1 MPNPSRMPRYDIQN
15 DGTGPYAIFYCDRC
29 GRENRSTPNLG
40 GTIAS
45 NIGQD
50 VAGGFLRNIPIFGGA
65 IANNMERN
73 DPRYTYDLTSQQLNE
88 HWNQVKQY
96 FRECPTCN
104 QIVCISDFDEQ
115 SGFCNDDS
123 PRASQ
128 VAESRGAQ
136 TGAALKGIASAFG
149 LGAAFEQAGK
159 AAQQAMSQTAHC
171 PNPGCGAIANPGT
184 KFCPECGTLMVQ
196 PVASTCSKCGT
207 ETKGA
212 KFCPNCGT
220 KQEAPAAV
228 APAACPK
235 CGAPANGAKFCA
247 SCGTKIA

>member
-1 MPNPSRMPRYDIQN
+1 MPAPSRMPRYDVRN

-29 GRENRSTPNLG
+29 GREHRSQPNIG
-40 GTIAS
+40 GTIAKDIS
-45 NIGQD
+45 ND
-50 VAGGFLRNIPIFGGA
+50 VAGNLMRKIPLFGGA

-73 DPRYTYDLTSQQLNE
+73 DPRYIYDLTSPQLNE

-115 SGFCNDDS
+115 ADTCNDDS

-128 VAESRGAQ
+128 IAEARGAQ
-136 TGAALKGIASAFG
+136 AGAALKGIANVFG
-149 LGAAFEQAGK
+149 LGTAFESAGK
-159 AAQQAMSQTAHC
+159 AAQQAMSGMARC
-171 PNPGCGAIANPGT
+171 PSCGNMANPGT

-196 PVASTCSKCGT
+196 PVSTVCSKCGT

-212 KFCPNCGT
+212 KFCPNCGA
-220 KQEAPAAV
+220 KQEPPAAAAPAI
-228 APAACPK
+228 CPN

-247 SCGTKIA
+247 SCGTKIQ

>member
-1 MPNPSRMPRYDIQN
+1 MRK
-15 DGTGPYAIFYCDRC
+15 
-29 GRENRSTPNLG
+29 
-40 GTIAS
+40 
-45 NIGQD
+45 
-50 VAGGFLRNIPIFGGA
+50 IPLFGGA

-73 DPRYTYDLTSQQLNE
+73 DPRYIYDLTSQQLND

-115 SGFCNDDS
+115 ADTCNDDS

-128 VAESRGAQ
+128 IAEARGAQ
-136 TGAALKGIASAFG
+136 AGAALKGIANVFG
-149 LGAAFEQAGK
+149 LGTAFESAGK
-159 AAQQAMSQTAHC
+159 AAQQAMNDMARC
-171 PNPGCGAIANPGT
+171 PSCDNVAKTGT

-196 PVASTCSKCGT
+196 PVSTVCPKCGT

-220 KQEAPAAV
+220 RQEPPAAAAPAV
-228 APAACPK
+228 CPN

-247 SCGTKIA
+247 SCGTKIQ

>member
-1 MPNPSRMPRYDIQN
+1 MPVPSRMPRYDVRN

-29 GRENRSTPNLG
+29 GREHRSQPNIG
-40 GTIAS
+40 GTIAN
-45 NIGQD
+45 NIGND
-50 VAGGFLRNIPIFGGA
+50 VAGNLMRNIPFFGGA

-73 DPRYTYDLTSQQLNE
+73 DSRYIYDLTSQQLNE
-88 HWNQVKQY
+88 HWNQVQQY

-115 SGFCNDDS
+115 AGTCNDDS

-128 VAESRGAQ
+128 IAEARGAQ
-136 TGAALKGIASAFG
+136 AGAALKGIANVFG
-149 LGAAFEQAGK
+149 LGTAFESAGK
-159 AAQQAMSQTAHC
+159 AAQQAMGGMARC
-171 PNPGCGAIANPGT
+171 PSCGNLANPGT

-196 PVASTCSKCGT
+196 PVATVCPQCGT

-212 KFCPNCGT
+212 KFCPNCGA
-220 KQEAPAAV
+220 KQEPPAAAAPAV
-228 APAACPK
+228 CPK

-247 SCGTKIA
+247 SCGTKIQ